1 MGDKLDGSSRLS
13 GPHADLLRQRAS
25 EADIPPAPAG
35 LLGMPLLDGRHT
47 PQNICVAAFALGA
60 LAGGLVT
67 SASLSTS
74 FRASELVLGA
84 AAVLAAM
91 EYIAAAITAESR
103 GLASFIPPSGTA
115 WALLLFCSTIESALW
130 QVLFGQALWPLSLAV
145 ARLGAAA
152 LVLAQLFRTLA
163 LVGPLTDYP
172 AVRPIVEASK
182 RVWPYWANARASS
195 MVLWLV
201 AAHLTQR
208 SFISLALTVG
218 MHDVF
223 KPPGPDAFVW
233 PEVSRRT
240 RVGRRGFLG
249 LQLFDGRHSQQNIA
263 AYGFCLGFAAGLGV
277 VFGTTGFS
285 ASLLGIY
292 LMFLCAF
299 HTLEYLTTV
308 MYKPD
313 ASLRSFLLNHSPE
326 YHMAI
331 AGGLAEFF
339 VEWFF
344 FPAMKHFTWITYVG
358 LVVVIVSQYLRSA
371 AMITAGSNFS
381 HIIADYKEDGHE
393 LVTTGIYGVFR
404 HPSYTG
410 FFYWTLA
417 LQVVLANPLCFCAFA
432 VVLFRFFSERIE
444 YEEETLQQFFGDKYR
459 VYKMTSHTFIPGIP

>member
-103 GLASFIPPSGTA
+103 GLA
-115 WALLLFCSTIESALW
+115 C
-130 QVLFGQALWPLSLAV
+130 
-145 ARLGAAA
+145 AAA

-313 ASLRSFLLNHSPE
+313 ATFLLNHSPE